1 MKLLSKLFKNLTVW
15 LPREAIRDNLPEAF
29 IKTGNNKC
37 RIILDCAE
45 FIIERTKPLDCQ
57 AVTLIVNTIIL

>member
-1 MKLLSKLFKNLTVW
+1 MSKLFKNLAVW

-37 RIILDCAE
+37 RVILDCAE
-45 FIIERTKPLDCQ
+45 VFIERPKSLDRQ
-57 AVTLIVNTIIL
+57 PATFLIINNITL